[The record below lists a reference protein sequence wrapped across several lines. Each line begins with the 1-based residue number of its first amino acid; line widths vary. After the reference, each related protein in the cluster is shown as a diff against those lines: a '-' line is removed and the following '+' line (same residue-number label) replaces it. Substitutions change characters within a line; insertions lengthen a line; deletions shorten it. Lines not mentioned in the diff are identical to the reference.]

1 MRETPHLLRTQGL
14 VPRLVLAFFN
24 SSSIALIY
32 GSPTTPGYWKF
43 ALPLFFFAYL
53 VQQTLEFFLVI
64 SIGLSIIG
72 SIAAMPGMRMVL
84 IGSSPVQFQIL
95 TLSTCLL
102 IFQIL
107 RRLDIPTF
115 LRPVSRDQFNQSHLA
130 GVIALLATYFWSNH
144 SNISA
149 FALLSKAEDN
159 AAWLLGLSSNIVSP
173 EKLAFSLKSGSES
186 GPFVAI
192 FHFISQANFSLTH
205 GGNFSYIDNSKVL
218 LGEYRLITVLI
229 IGFAA
234 AFTLRL
240 SSHFRPSWKSLFSSL
255 LVFAIVM
262 MMAIGSIFVRG
273 HLSFL
278 VAYWL
283 VTTAILYSLYTGHS
297 SLVSSHTSR
306 SCHKFFC
313 LILVMAASQSWKPLT
328 PLVVFVLAY
337 FLIDTVFGF
346 KPNNVLKAKAQIKV
360 MFLSLAIFT
369 LIFVTWKTL
378 GPVLITSIHPGYFG
392 QLLSETGGVETPS
405 YLFSSVLYV
414 GLVLCV
420 ALISKSL
427 PLLAT
432 LRNLLGLLIF
442 YYLIILTASLTMG
455 NHRENYASSKI
466 GLLVFLTS
474 ISVFACVSPTWSIKP
489 TFQKS
494 LVPQLL
500 CVLLLVGEGS
510 FIGQSRNMVQ
520 PREAAPNWIET
531 AFKSIADS
539 PELGIVC
546 LPPSSGLYSSYL
558 CNRMVQGLQGNT
570 DDPNFDNWTGLG
582 VYTKDP
588 TFLINLP
595 QSFFKDI
602 VFLVPIEASLL
613 PDTDDAVVN
622 RVFERIPW
630 SIVQKYTI
638 SSDTSD

>member
-14 VPRLVLAFFN
+14 VPRLVLAFLN

-32 GSPTTPGYWKF
+32 GSPVTPGYWKL

-72 SIAAMPGMRMVL
+72 SIAAMPGMRMILVD
-84 IGSSPVQFQIL
+84 SSPAQFQIL
-95 TLSTCLL
+95 TLSTCFLT
-102 IFQIL
+102 FQL
-107 RRLDIPTF
+107 FRKLDIPIF
-115 LRPVSRDQFNQSHLA
+115 LRAPNRDRFNQSHLA

-159 AAWLLGLSSNIVSP
+159 AAWLLGLSSNIVP
-173 EKLAFSLKSGSES
+173 TEKLAFSLKSGTES
-186 GPFVAI
+186 GPFIAI
-192 FHFISQANFSLTH
+192 FHFINQANFSLTH
-205 GGNFSYIDNSKVL
+205 AGRFSYVDNSKVL
-218 LGEYRLITVLI
+218 LGEYRLITVLL

-234 AFTLRL
+234 SFTLRL
-240 SSHFRPSWKSLFSSL
+240 SSYFRPSWKSLFSSL

-262 MMAIGSIFVRG
+262 MMAIGSVFVRG

-297 SLVSSHTSR
+297 NSVSSHTSR

-313 LILVMAASQSWKPLT
+313 VILVMAASQSWKPLT

-337 FLIDTVFGF
+337 FLIDTIFSF
-346 KPNNVLKAKAQIKV
+346 KPNNVLKSKAWIKV
-360 MFLSLAIFT
+360 MFPSLAMFT

-378 GPVLITSIHPGYFG
+378 GPVLITSIHPSYFG

-405 YLFSSVLYV
+405 YLFSSVLFV

-420 ALISKSL
+420 ALTSKSL

-494 LVPQLL
+494 VVPQLL
-500 CVLLLVGEGS
+500 CVLLLIGEGS
-510 FIGQSRNMVQ
+510 FIRQSQNMVQ

-546 LPPSSGLYSSYL
+546 LPSMSETYSNYL

-582 VYTKDP
+582 TYTKDP
-588 TFLINLP
+588 EFLVNLP
-595 QSFFKDI
+595 QSFFKTT
-602 VFLVPIEASLL
+602 VLLL
-613 PDTDDAVVN
+613 PSDFSIHQKFDDNVVN

-630 SIVQKYTI
+630 LDTQKYKI
-638 SSDTSD
+638 SGNVPA